1 MDKQEYL
8 NEISASTRPVAPPKK
23 SIFSS
28 KILWVILAGV
38 VAFVILAIIG
48 ALISGSGSSVK
59 DRLYALITRIDN
71 TSAVIDE
78 YRSDIKS
85 SSLRSDTAS
94 LSTILSNTS
103 KSLTDYATAKYNYKP
118 KDVKQSVQ
126 EEETLAKDALT
137 DELFKAKINGL
148 LDDTFAH
155 KMAYE
160 VSIIMTREAQ
170 LMKSTSDDLYS
181 ILDGSYQSLDILY
194 HKFDNFSETQ

>member
-103 KSLTDYATAKYNYKP
+103 KSLTDYAT
-118 KDVKQSVQ
+118 
-126 EEETLAKDALT
+126 LAKDALT